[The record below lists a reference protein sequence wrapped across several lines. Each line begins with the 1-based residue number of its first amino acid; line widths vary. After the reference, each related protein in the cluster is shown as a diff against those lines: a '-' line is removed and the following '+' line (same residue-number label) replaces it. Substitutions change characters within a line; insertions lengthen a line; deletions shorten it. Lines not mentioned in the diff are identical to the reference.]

1 MSAVLKTR
9 TVIPLGDAGLG
20 FIIAIDEDN
29 GLFDALTGYKIKMDP
44 LSVVGRSSHRTSFRS
59 GSSSLLESLVEK
71 TITSR
76 NDLRIRHIDCDFPA
90 AIIIDAEVSLTV
102 GITRWVDETRNAED
116 HL

>member
-44 LSVVGRSSHRTSFRS
+44 LSVEGEQNIVSVRIVIIAGIACGEGNRVRY
-59 GSSSLLESLVEK
+59 
-71 TITSR
+71 
-76 NDLRIRHIDCDFPA
+76 DLRIRHIDCDFPA